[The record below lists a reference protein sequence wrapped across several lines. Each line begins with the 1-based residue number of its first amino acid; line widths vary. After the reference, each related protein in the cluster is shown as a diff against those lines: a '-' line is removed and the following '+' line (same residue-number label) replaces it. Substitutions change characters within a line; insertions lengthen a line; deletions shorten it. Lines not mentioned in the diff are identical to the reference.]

1 MCFKVL
7 RFNLK
12 CKETVLH
19 AYKAKRT
26 NENPPSIHI
35 KESKIKCNA
44 YVACARVHIPCSMYI
59 CTVAK
64 SSLSH
69 VLPSLR
75 LRINSLSC
83 VISCIYACMYVGR
96 RYVVT

>member
-1 MCFKVL
+1 MK
-7 RFNLK
+7 N
-12 CKETVLH
+12 KETVLH

-75 LRINSLSC
+75 LRKLTFMCNI
-83 VISCIYACMYVGR
+83 MYVNIT
-96 RYVVT
+96 VSMT